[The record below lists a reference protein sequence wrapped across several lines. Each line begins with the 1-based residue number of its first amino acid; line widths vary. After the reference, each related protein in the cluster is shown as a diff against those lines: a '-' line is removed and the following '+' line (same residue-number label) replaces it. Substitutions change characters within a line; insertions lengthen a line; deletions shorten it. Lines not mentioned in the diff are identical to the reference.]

1 MASAV
6 PVVPR
11 VPRRV
16 LRHAVLD
23 SLRARILNGQLA
35 PGTRLLEVGLSQRLG
50 VSRGPVRE
58 AIRQLEQE
66 GLVEFFP
73 HRGAIVVGVHEDE
86 VGPIY
91 DVRAVLEARAFAR
104 AARSVTPDDL
114 AGLSGL
120 IDAMVEA
127 LDRQD
132 YARIVDLDMEFH
144 GHVVELSGFRL
155 LRQLWANIDSL
166 VRGQTNVELDPRV
179 SPAEHDARYRKPAL
193 SHRELVDA
201 LASGR
206 AWVAADAARRHIQDA
221 SRRLRSPGRSI
232 LDAPLPRDDHP
243 PRRSRTKRIP

>member
-1 MASAV
+1 MT
-6 PVVPR
+6 R
-11 VPRRV
+11 NQ
-16 LRHAVLD
+16 LRIELERQPFAGGKEFGETGAYERLLGKAFYAIDPDEPGLPFICDLD
-23 SLRARILNGQLA
+23 LA
-35 PGTRLLEVGLSQRLG
+35 PRN
-50 VSRGPVRE
+50 
-58 AIRQLEQE
+58 QE

-132 YARIVDLDMEFH
+132 FARIVDLDMEFH

-206 AWVAADAARRHIQDA
+206 ASVAADAARRHIQDA

-243 PRRSRTKRIP
+243 PRRSRTRRIP